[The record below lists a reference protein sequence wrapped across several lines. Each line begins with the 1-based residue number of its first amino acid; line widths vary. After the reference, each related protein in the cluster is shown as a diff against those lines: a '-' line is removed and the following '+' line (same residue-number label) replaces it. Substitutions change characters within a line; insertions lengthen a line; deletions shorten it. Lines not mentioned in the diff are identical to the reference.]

1 MQPFEGTPVETI
13 LHTKAARE
21 LDVSL
26 DLEAKSTASI
36 NELLHD
42 KKNNKSHS
50 TDEENEDNKE
60 ISQEDTEESDQES
73 ISSEREK
80 TQ

>member
-13 LHTKAARE
+13 LHTKAATE

-42 KKNNKSHS
+42 KKNK
-50 TDEENEDNKE
+50 KRLK
-60 ISQEDTEESDQES
+60 IL
-73 ISSEREK
+73 
-80 TQ
+80 

>member
-1 MQPFEGTPVETI
+1 MQPFEGTPVETV
-13 LHTKAARE
+13 LHTKASKD

-36 NELLHD
+36 NELLND
-42 KKNNKSHS
+42 KKNKSNE
-50 TDEENEDNKE
+50 TDEEDNEE
-60 ISQEDTEESDQES
+60 HTESSQEDTEESDQES

>member
-13 LHTKAARE
+13 LHTKAATD

-50 TDEENEDNKE
+50 TDEENEDDTG

-73 ISSEREK
+73 ISQREK

>member
-1 MQPFEGTPVETI
+1 MQPFEGTPVETV
-13 LHTKAARE
+13 LHTKASKD

-36 NELLHD
+36 NELLND
-42 KKNNKSHS
+42 QKNKSNE
-50 TDEENEDNKE
+50 TDEDNEENTES
-60 ISQEDTEESDQES
+60 SQEDTEESDQES